1 MGTIDIKNFP
11 AHSVS
16 DEDTFL
22 MTDAKNGFVAG
33 SMTLKDMKEKVIT
46 PLVKALSLDYELLT
60 QAEYDAIGKKKEGT
74 LYAIEEDGK
83 LVRTYIGSLPLTV
96 GGTLGSLDNV
106 DEEADHAGSED
117 VVLMRAKGSGTWT
130 LKRLSEIGGGGGG
143 TGVQRNVRIVNNL
156 DSKNISASKGE
167 PCWLNFTFVSQE
179 RYADSEPYEDTGE
192 RGLLQISVRNGDHSD
207 YLVVKQV
214 YVNSASPVALDV
226 AEFLSSGANNVMIKV
241 TGEVT
246 EITTPALNRI
256 L

>member
-1 MGTIDIKNFP
+1 MGTLDIKNFP
-11 AHSVS
+11 AHGVS

-143 TGVQRNVRIVNNL
+143 TGVQR
-156 DSKNISASKGE
+156 
-167 PCWLNFTFVSQE
+167 
-179 RYADSEPYEDTGE
+179 
-192 RGLLQISVRNGDHSD
+192 
-207 YLVVKQV
+207 
-214 YVNSASPVALDV
+214 SPDR
-226 AEFLSSGANNVMIKV
+226 E
-241 TGEVT
+241 
-246 EITTPALNRI
+246 
-256 L
+256 

>member
-83 LVRTYIGSLPLTV
+83 LVRT
-96 GGTLGSLDNV
+96 
-106 DEEADHAGSED
+106 
-117 VVLMRAKGSGTWT
+117 
-130 LKRLSEIGGGGGG
+130 
-143 TGVQRNVRIVNNL
+143 
-156 DSKNISASKGE
+156 
-167 PCWLNFTFVSQE
+167 
-179 RYADSEPYEDTGE
+179 
-192 RGLLQISVRNGDHSD
+192 
-207 YLVVKQV
+207 
-214 YVNSASPVALDV
+214 
-226 AEFLSSGANNVMIKV
+226 
-241 TGEVT
+241 
-246 EITTPALNRI
+246 
-256 L
+256 

>member
-1 MGTIDIKNFP
+1 
-11 AHSVS
+11 
-16 DEDTFL
+16 
-22 MTDAKNGFVAG
+22 
-33 SMTLKDMKEKVIT
+33 MTL
-46 PLVKALSLDYELLT
+46 S
-60 QAEYDAIGKKKEGT
+60 GKKKEGT

-83 LVRTYIGSLPLTV
+83 LVDIYRLVAPDG

-179 RYADSEPYEDTGE
+179 RYADSGAV
-192 RGLLQISVRNGDHSD
+192 RGHRGAGLLQISVRNGDHSD
-207 YLVVKQV
+207 YLVVK
-214 YVNSASPVALDV
+214 
-226 AEFLSSGANNVMIKV
+226 
-241 TGEVT
+241 TGIRE
-246 EITTPALNRI
+246 
-256 L
+256 